1 VSSFRSGH
9 LSFDKYIHISR
20 TFFAIFVSNNPLNSV
35 RHLILDEADRMLDQ
49 EFLSQVQEIIAACT
63 HESIQKAVFSATLPA
78 GVERV
83 ALDLLRD
90 PIRVVVGLKCVS
102 LSPRSP
108 RFLTTS
114 IPDRDTPLPLI
125 TQSLTYVADDHSKLP
140 TLRAYLSQPYNPP
153 VLVFTSSQPRATSL
167 AEELVLNGIPN
178 VDCLHAGMTKKERD
192 DAVSR
197 MRLGESWVLISTEV
211 MARGMDFRG
220 VREVIN
226 YDFPRS
232 VQSYVH
238 RIGRSVHN
246 VVFARQYLL

>member
-1 VSSFRSGH
+1 M
-9 LSFDKYIHISR
+9 SR
-20 TFFAIFVSNNPLNSV
+20 AGFCYCVSNDPLNSV

-83 ALDLLRD
+83 ALDMLRD
-90 PIRVVVGLKCVS
+90 PIRVVVGLKCVFPS
-102 LSPRSP
+102 SRSP
-108 RFLTTS
+108 LALTTS
-114 IPDRDTPLPLI
+114 ISDRDTPLPLI
-125 TQSLTYVADDHSKLP
+125 AQSLTYVADDHSKLP

-192 DAVSR
+192 DVVSR

-238 RIGRSVHN
+238 RIGRSAYNAAVD
-246 VVFARQYLL
+246 RQYLP